1 MGTLLQDALA
11 QGYDVGHMGAALGLF
26 SSSRQSAANNA
37 GMGALT
43 NDQLI
48 QASRQ
53 GVRTADIGTN
63 STYWDKVKGKWKA
76 KDGSD
81 YVAPFEPFK
90 YGAMPGAPAGAQ
102 SLPPLVVTPPPGT
115 GGAGGGTPPPGTT
128 QPPPGGVG
136 PGGGTGGGTTLPPP
150 PPGAGPGG
158 GGTGAPPIGGGGA
171 GSPGPYNFPYT
182 GGTTLPGYAMNP
194 LQMVGMGQTGYIP
207 GFAGNLPLNWYA
219 SWPGLSAPQGAP
231 TGGAGG
237 GGIDMAKLYAGANPT
252 TAMRTTSV
260 TKEGGNEA
268 GMGDPNE
275 NSGAPGNPVNV
286 KTPDDD
292 TSPFQWSVWQPG
304 AYNLPTYSQAYGGY
318 PSPYAGLGHQMSAAM
333 MGFPTLASPSW
344 FNMGSFGNKGQ
355 QLFGGSY
362 SPNQYFGS
370 NGAQA

>member
-11 QGYDVGHMGAALGLF
+11 QGYDVGRMGGVLGLM
-26 SSSRQSAANNA
+26 SGSRQSSANDA

-63 STYWDKVKGKWKA
+63 STYWDKVRGKWKA

-81 YVAPFEPFK
+81 YVAPFTPFN
-90 YGAMPGAPAGAQ
+90 YGAMSGAPKGAA
-102 SLPPLVVTPPPGT
+102 SLPPPGT
-115 GGAGGGTPPPGTT
+115 GGVGGGTPSPGTT

-150 PPGAGPGG
+150 PPGAGPGS

-171 GSPGPYNFPYT
+171 VPTGPYNFPYT
-182 GGTTLPGYAMNP
+182 GGTTLPGYVMNP
-194 LQMVGMGQTGYIP
+194 LQMVGMGQTGYVP

-219 SWPGLSAPQGAP
+219 GWPGLNAPQGAA
-231 TGGAGG
+231 TNGSS
-237 GGIDMAKLYAGANPT
+237 GIDTAKLYAGADPT
-252 TAMRTTSV
+252 VSAMRT
-260 TKEGGNEA
+260 KMGDEA

>member
-26 SSSRQSAANNA
+26 SGSRQAAANNS

-63 STYWDKVKGKWKA
+63 STYWDKVRGKWKA

-81 YVAPFEPFK
+81 YVAPFTPFN
-90 YGAMPGAPAGAQ
+90 YGAMSGAPKGAA
-102 SLPPLVVTPPPGT
+102 SLPPPVTTPPPGT
-115 GGAGGGTPPPGTT
+115 GGAGGGTPSPGTT

-150 PPGAGPGG
+150 PPGTGPGG
-158 GGTGAPPIGGGGA
+158 GTGGGGGLPTGGGA
-171 GSPGPYNFPYT
+171 GPVNFPNT

-219 SWPGLSAPQGAP
+219 GWPGLNAPQGAA
-231 TGGAGG
+231 TNGSS
-237 GGIDMAKLYAGANPT
+237 GIDTAKLYAGADPT
-252 TAMRTTSV
+252 VSAMRT
-260 TKEGGNEA
+260 KMGGEA

-286 KTPDDD
+286 KTPDDY

-304 AYNLPTYSQAYGGY
+304 AYNLPTYSQVYGGY